1 MTYDQADGMV
11 VMGPLAVRPTPH
23 AYDLCAQHVERFTAP
38 VGWQLIRLHT
48 QFDPAPPAV
57 SDIEALVDTVRTVAE
72 HSLHSESSTA
82 TQAELEL
89 VVQEATRNFT
99 PSEPPVEED
108 RHQATVTE
116 LGPYLK

>member
-57 SDIEALVDTVRTVAE
+57 SDIEALVDTVRTAAE
-72 HSLHSESSTA
+72 HRLHSESSTA
-82 TQAELEL
+82 LEAELEL
-89 VVQEATRNFT
+89 VVEEVATRLS
-99 PSEPPVEED
+99 PSESSTEEAQP
-108 RHQATVTE
+108 QATVTE